1 MAMINPCNL
10 ALTTVNT
17 GSECDSAMKYTRQLW
32 AMPATNSWTNTDLL
46 NFTAYLD
53 TLRHATGATRAYPI
67 FGNNVPIKSI
77 TDSNEADVLET
88 FEDGSKA
95 LVRRGMFGRMF
106 LTNKGGLLLA
116 QKLYQINPNL
126 AFIEV
131 DEDNKVAMMT
141 NSDGTY
147 SPFPVNL
154 LYAPLP
160 ELANLKTAYHN
171 KLMIDFS
178 GEFYIRRGKILAN
191 DGTEDI
197 LSLKGLINSQVSVGT
212 TTQSITHVFIGASTI
227 DAAVDLV
234 ALYTGTGAGK
244 IGQISNFIVKKVSD
258 GSIVTPSAVAIT
270 SGQVDLTGTYISG
283 QSYTVEFAAPSV
295 LKANGIKG
303 YEGTIKATIAIP

>member
-17 GSECDSAMKYTRQLW
+17 GSECDVAMKYTRQLW

-53 TLRHATGATRAYPI
+53 TLRHASGTTRAYPI
-67 FGNNVPIKSI
+67 FGNNVPVKSI
-77 TDSNEADVLET
+77 IDSNEADVLET

-95 LVRRGMFGRMF
+95 LVRRGMFSRLFM
-106 LTNKGGLLLA
+106 TDKGGLLLA
-116 QKLYQINPNL
+116 QKLYQINPAL

-131 DEDNKVAMMT
+131 DADNKTAMMT

-154 LYAPLP
+154 IYAPLP

-171 KLMIDFS
+171 KLLIDFS
-178 GEFYIRRGKILAN
+178 GDYYIRRGKILAS

-197 LSLKGLINSQVSVGT
+197 LSLKGLINAQVTIGT
-212 TTQSITHVFIGASTI
+212 TAQSTTHIFIGASTI
-227 DAAVDLV
+227 DGAVDLV

-244 IGQISNFIVKKVSD
+244 IGQISNFIVTKVSD
-258 GSIVTPSAVAIT
+258 GSVVTPSAVAIT
-270 SGQVDLTGTYISG
+270 NGQVDLTGTYVSG
-283 QSYTVEFAAPSV
+283 QSYYVAFAAPSV
-295 LKANGIKG
+295 LKTNGIKG
-303 YEGTIKATIAIP
+303 YEGTVKATIPIP